1 MNKSKKIIAVGAAII
16 LFIGGSW
23 YFLGQ
28 RQHES
33 QDVKLEKAKGKE
45 TESDSEKQAKV
56 EEKLT
61 AIEESRKTLETDK
74 KVSDGGQIES
84 LKNAL
89 RSGFNYLSSV
99 DSSERIDNGDSYN
112 HLQISSKT
120 MLDTLYRMIKAGYT
134 YDESTVEVYKS
145 DSDNVLQFV
154 YEMKKD
160 GEEAISFAGNYVIG
174 TEQVEVAN
182 MHGSPTGL
190 ASPTSGPQDSSGDK

>member
-45 TESDSEKQAKV
+45 TESDSEKQTKV

-145 DSDNVLQFV
+145 DNDNVLQFV

-190 ASPTSGPQDSSGDK
+190 ASPTSGPQDSSEDK